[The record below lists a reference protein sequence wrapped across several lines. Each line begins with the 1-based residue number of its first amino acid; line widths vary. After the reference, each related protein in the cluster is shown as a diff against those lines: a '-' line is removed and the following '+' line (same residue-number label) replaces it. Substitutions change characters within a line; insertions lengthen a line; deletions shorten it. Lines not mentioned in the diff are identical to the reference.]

1 MVDRFSDLTD
11 VRITRSTSQDE
22 IIEVKVAFERWAA
35 KFGVKINRYNED
47 NKRFYDQPF
56 RLAIENAN
64 KKVKFCGV
72 GYHH

>member
-1 MVDRFSDLTD
+1 MVDRFSDLTY

-47 NKRFYDQPF
+47 NKRFMIS
-56 RLAIENAN
+56 L
-64 KKVKFCGV
+64 
-72 GYHH
+72 